1 MRNDF
6 VGAVQR
12 FVCDFGRGH
21 DRQALHIDIFLVKLA
36 REVSVDFIYQWKKR
50 CGWSGDGGSWMA
62 GCGGVGELSAA
73 GDQQ

>member
-21 DRQALHIDIFLVKLA
+21 DWQALYIDIFLVKLA
-36 REVSVDFIYQWKKR
+36 GEVPVGFIHQWEKR
-50 CGWSGDGGSWMA
+50 CRWSGDSGSWMA
-62 GCGGVGELSAA
+62 GLGGLGPLSAT